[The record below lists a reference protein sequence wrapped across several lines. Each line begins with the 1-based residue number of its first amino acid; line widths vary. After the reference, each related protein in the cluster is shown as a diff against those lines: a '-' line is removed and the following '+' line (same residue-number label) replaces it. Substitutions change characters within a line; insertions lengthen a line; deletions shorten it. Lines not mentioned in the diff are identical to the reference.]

1 MRFLGAE
8 GMIRPSIALTR
19 VPTSPISSRTRS
31 SASAMPPSSVIS
43 PCNASAMTT
52 PMVAEDDC
60 TSAVNAVA
68 TKIPTSGLETPCIR
82 SMNGW

>member
-1 MRFLGAE
+1 
-8 GMIRPSIALTR
+8 
-19 VPTSPISSRTRS
+19 
-31 SASAMPPSSVIS
+31 MPPSSVIS

-68 TKIPTSGLETPCIR
+68 TRIPTSGLETPCIR